1 MAIYNLL
8 GQKVYSTKGTIAE
21 INQGLN
27 QVGTQLTAGTY
38 FIELKGKDGAAF
50 HKEIVKW

>member
-1 MAIYNLL
+1 MIVNVL
-8 GQKVYSTKGTIAE
+8 GQKVYGANGTLKK
-21 INQGLN
+21 INHRIENIGKQLN
-27 QVGTQLTAGTY
+27 SGTY